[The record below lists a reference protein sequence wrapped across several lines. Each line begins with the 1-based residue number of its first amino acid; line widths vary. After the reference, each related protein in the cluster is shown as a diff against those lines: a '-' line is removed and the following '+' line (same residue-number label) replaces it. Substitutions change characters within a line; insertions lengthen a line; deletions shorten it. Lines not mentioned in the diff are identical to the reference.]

1 MLEPLFTRPDAQL
14 PVRQKPPRTRKTAPK
29 KFEFVAS
36 DPAGKPPPETRK
48 FIRSHVMRG
57 KNTKRRGAPT
67 QRDVVLVNQQEE
79 SRKDERP
86 GTKDADVD
94 YSALDRLPD
103 YYRDSI
109 QYRAWVESP
118 SLIAR
123 MLSPPD
129 LTLFNFATPLDR
141 RSLYLVYR
149 FLTTI
154 KDTLYPVEW
163 CFEPDRTKVCW
174 FRWLLQDATYL
185 HSVLFMVSAFQD
197 LVDMRATRGRRSFE
211 TGWGICFSPETRGR
225 LRQTIKLLQDK
236 IEDKEKQVEDVT
248 AAVVIQLAVMAD
260 AMEDIDAFEAHSNGL
275 RNIVRLRGGLES
287 FNDNRQLQIKL
298 CRVDLGWSIRNG
310 CKPEIYQGTPSWNPL
325 LETVHG
331 ISAPAHLQTT
341 TLDLLNMMDSW
352 DYKLKSAFK
361 DLRDFSAL
369 ANQLIPSRRKLEPEM
384 FQEIMLSVQYRLLVL
399 EYSLDQH
406 PLEEAIRLG
415 LLAYEST
422 IFLQIQGVKL
432 KSDLFTK
439 QLREAIEAIP
449 VEGEAMAN
457 VKLWLLLIGS
467 IIVFDSKAPWLAQS
481 IQSLT
486 GRQTWSQVRKRVKE
500 VMWIDI
506 IHDLAG
512 CEAYEASQAGRVL

>member
-1 MLEPLFTRPDAQL
+1 MLEPLFTTPTPQL
-14 PVRQKPPRTRKTAPK
+14 PVRQKPRTRKTAHK
-29 KFEFVAS
+29 KFEFITS
-36 DPAGKPPPETRK
+36 DPAGKPAPETRK

-57 KNTKRRGAPT
+57 KNTKRRGAS
-67 QRDVVLVNQQEE
+67 RDVVLVNREVQGDEARRDE
-79 SRKDERP
+79 TSRIPDI
-86 GTKDADVD
+86 GMDV
-94 YSALDRLPD
+94 SRLPD
-103 YYRDSI
+103 YYRDHL

-129 LTLFNFATPLDR
+129 LTLFNFATPLDKN
-141 RSLYLVYR
+141 SLYLVYR

-174 FRWLLQDATYL
+174 FRWLLQDAAYL

-197 LVDMRATRGRRSFE
+197 LFSMRTTKGRKSYE
-211 TGWGICFSPETRGR
+211 NGWGISFSAETRSR
-225 LRQTIKLLQDK
+225 LREAIKQLQYK
-236 IEDKEKQVEDVT
+236 IDDKEKQVEDVT

-260 AMEDIDAFEAHSNGL
+260 AMEDVDAFEAHSNGL
-275 RNIVRLRGGLES
+275 RNIVRLRGGIEA

-310 CKPEIYQGTPSWNPL
+310 CKPELYKGIPTWHPL
-325 LETVHG
+325 LETIHG

-341 TLDLLNMMDSW
+341 TTALLQMMDSW
-352 DYKLKSAFK
+352 DYKIKSAFK

-369 ANQLIPSRRKLEPEM
+369 ANQLIPARQKLEPEI

-399 EYSLDQH
+399 EYSLDEH
-406 PLEEAIRLG
+406 PLREAIRLG

-432 KSDLFTK
+432 KSDLFAS

-449 VEGEAMAN
+449 VEGEAIAN

-467 IIVFDSKAPWLAQS
+467 MVIFDSKAPWLAQS

-512 CEAYEASQAGRVL
+512 SEAFEAVQLGRVL

>member
-1 MLEPLFTRPDAQL
+1 MLEPLFTTPAPQL
-14 PVRQKPPRTRKTAPK
+14 PVRQKPRTRKTAAPK
-29 KFEFVAS
+29 KFEFITS
-36 DPAGKPPPETRK
+36 DPAGKPAPETRK

-57 KNTKRRGAPT
+57 KNTKRRGAS
-67 QRDVVLVNQQEE
+67 RDVVLVNPEAQEDE
-79 SRKDERP
+79 ARGEKSRLPDI
-86 GTKDADVD
+86 GMDV
-94 YSALDRLPD
+94 SRLPD
-103 YYRDSI
+103 YYRDHL

-129 LTLFNFATPLDR
+129 LTLFNFATPLDKN
-141 RSLYLVYR
+141 SLYLVYR

-174 FRWLLQDATYL
+174 FRWLLQDAAYL

-197 LVDMRATRGRRSFE
+197 LFNMRTTKGRKSYE
-211 TGWGICFSPETRGR
+211 NGWGISFSAETRSR
-225 LRQTIKLLQDK
+225 LREAIKQLQYK
-236 IEDKEKQVEDVT
+236 IDDKEKQVEDVT

-260 AMEDIDAFEAHSNGL
+260 AMEDVDAFEAHSNGL
-275 RNIVRLRGGLES
+275 RNIVRLRGGLEA

-310 CKPEIYQGTPSWNPL
+310 CKPELYKGIPTWHPL
-325 LETVHG
+325 LETIHG

-341 TLDLLNMMDSW
+341 TTALLQMMDSW
-352 DYKLKSAFK
+352 DYKIKSAFK
-361 DLRDFSAL
+361 DLRDFFSLGQPTHPRSSKAG
-369 ANQLIPSRRKLEPEM
+369 ARNIPRDYAIK
-384 FQEIMLSVQYRLLVL
+384 
-399 EYSLDQH
+399 
-406 PLEEAIRLG
+406 AIRLG

-432 KSDLFTK
+432 KSDLFTS

-449 VEGEAMAN
+449 VEGEAIAN

-467 IIVFDSKAPWLAQS
+467 MVIFDSKAPWLAQS

-512 CEAYEASQAGRVL
+512 SEAFEAAQAGRVL

>member
-1 MLEPLFTRPDAQL
+1 MLEPLFTTPDPPL
-14 PVRQKPPRTRKTAPK
+14 PVRQTPRTRKTAPK
-29 KFEFVAS
+29 NFEFITS
-36 DPAGKPPPETRK
+36 DPAGKPAPETRK

-57 KNTKRRGAPT
+57 KNTKRRVTSTDVMLANREARHDDAP
-67 QRDVVLVNQQEE
+67 R
-79 SRKDERP
+79 DERP
-86 GTKDADVD
+86 CHPDISMDV
-94 YSALDRLPD
+94 SRLPD
-103 YYRDSI
+103 HYRDSL

-129 LTLFNFATPLDR
+129 LTLFNFATPLDKN
-141 RSLYLVYR
+141 SLYLVYR

-163 CFEPDRTKVCW
+163 CFESDQTKVCW
-174 FRWLLQDATYL
+174 FRWLLQDAAYL

-197 LVDMRATRGRRSFE
+197 LFNMRTTKGHKSSDS
-211 TGWGICFSPETRGR
+211 GWGISFSSETRSR
-225 LRQTIKLLQDK
+225 LRETIKLLQYK
-236 IEDKEKQVEDVT
+236 IDDREKQVEDAT

-260 AMEDIDAFEAHSNGL
+260 AMEDVDAFEAHSNGL
-275 RNIVRLRGGLES
+275 RNIVRLRGGLEA

-310 CKPEIYQGTPSWNPL
+310 CKPELYRGTPTWHPL
-325 LETVHG
+325 LETIHG
-331 ISAPAHLQTT
+331 ISAPAHLQTAT
-341 TLDLLNMMDSW
+341 QSMLMMMDSW

-369 ANQLIPSRRKLEPEM
+369 ANQLIPSRHKLEPEI

-399 EYSLDQH
+399 GYSLDEH
-406 PLEEAIRLG
+406 PLREAIRLG

-422 IFLQIQGVKL
+422 IFLQIKGVKL
-432 KSDLFTK
+432 KSDLFTL

-449 VEGEAMAN
+449 VEGEAIAN

-467 IIVFDSKAPWLAQS
+467 MVIFDSKASWLGQS

-506 IHDLAG
+506 IHDPAG
-512 CEAYEASQAGRVL
+512 SEAFEASRVGRVV